1 VLRFASSLAGVI
13 GSTPAAGEAAV
24 IPCAFD
30 TGGIAPMGNDQQ
42 AKQAMSRGDITPL
55 SLTTRVIGGGVLA
68 AVVLTA
74 FEFLLS
80 SGRTA
85 AVVSAPNL
93 VVLLLSGILYV
104 AVMTPLAR
112 RVGYRPFPRFL
123 AVFVPLYVTGTL
135 TDLIEAAFYTTL
147 LPPTKLIAA
156 LIIEALP
163 MLLITGIVVSVMPA
177 SPETRLA
184 PRFGQVMRERS
195 WSSWLWRIVLAGAP
209 YALIYLLF
217 ATLVAPIEHAYYS
230 DPAFLASLHTRV
242 PSTQVTVLLEAGRG
256 ILFVLAVLPVIAV
269 MRKSR
274 WSTGLYIA
282 VLGAALEAWIPLL
295 GQASW
300 PVMMRV
306 GNVLE
311 LTADACG
318 RALLMALLVALPPVG
333 KHAVGKQQTLSSA
346 HSGSEGVQEGFPP

>member
-1 VLRFASSLAGVI
+1 VAEEI
-13 GSTPAAGEAAV
+13 GSTPAVEEAAV

-30 TGGIAPMGNDQQ
+30 AGGGIRMENNLQ
-42 AKQAMSRGDITPL
+42 AQRAMSRGEISAF
-55 SLTTRVIGGGVLA
+55 SLTTHMIGGGVLA

-74 FEFLLS
+74 FELLLS
-80 SGRTA
+80 SGGRA
-85 AVVSAPNL
+85 AVFSAPNL
-93 VVLLLSGILYV
+93 VVLLLSGLLYV

-135 TDLIEAAFYTTL
+135 TDLLEAAVYTTL
-147 LPPTKLIAA
+147 LTPGKLIAA

-163 MLLITGIVVSVMPA
+163 ILLITAIIVSVIPA
-177 SPETRLA
+177 TPEARLA

-195 WSSWLWRIVLAGAP
+195 WVSWLWRIVLAGAP

-217 ATLVAPIEHAYYS
+217 ATVVAPIEHAYYS
-230 DPAFLASLHTRV
+230 DPAFIASLHTRV

-269 MRKSR
+269 MRHSR

-318 RALLMALLVALPPVG
+318 RALLIALLVALPASRRQGVDT
-333 KHAVGKQQTLSSA
+333 QQALSSA
-346 HSGSEGVQEGFPP
+346 